1 VYGTEAKLSDN
12 TYPQSKERGSEPAFN
27 GSIESHQ
34 YLLIPY
40 SGQTDLPMQ
49 YRPNTA
55 HLYLHGRTR
64 FAPLLGDA
72 FALGEP
78 AHFNY
83 PLSVKYDSQ
92 PGRTISMLSSI
103 LYVEQ
108 RYDEGKGDKVPRQIT
123 RPTQTEKNKRT
134 ETQLTGGEI
143 HSDAEKI
150 PIKSIINNTK

>member
-1 VYGTEAKLSDN
+1 MGLKQNLVITRIHSL
-12 TYPQSKERGSEPAFN
+12 RSEGASRRSVAAWNPIKN
-27 GSIESHQ
+27 
-34 YLLIPY
+34 LLIPY